1 MTTAPG
7 RARWVI
13 VGLILIAQAVS
24 NVGPLGIP
32 AIASLIR
39 DDLDLTLA
47 QAGSFLSAYYIG
59 PILASLPAG
68 TLTDRWGIKRMLV
81 LGQAII
87 AIGLL
92 AVSASFTYA
101 AFITLMAVAGVGYG
115 ILNPASTKAVIAWAP
130 PAQRATLVGFKQ
142 VGLPFGGVMGA
153 ALLPPLAL
161 LLGWRWAVIVSAF
174 IIATAT
180 MATLAVYRDPP
191 QRPEVR
197 AEAGARSPVSTVLL
211 NRNLWLLAGCTLVFA
226 AMQTVWMSYLV
237 LYLQGVVGLSLIAA
251 SGYLALAQFGGM
263 LGRISFGVLSDHAFG
278 GNRRLPL
285 AIAGLGSALCSVA
298 IAATGPGT
306 SVLWLTALALVFGF
320 VGIGWNG
327 VQLTLLA
334 ELAGPR
340 AAGTAVG
347 LGLAISSAGVTLG
360 PPTFGYFVTRSGSY
374 TGPWLALATVMLVAL
389 AVLGFVRE
397 RAALR
402 GM

>member
-1 MTTAPG
+1 V

-13 VGLILIAQAVS
+13 VGLILIAQAVA

-39 DDLDLTLA
+39 ADLDLTLA

-59 PILASLPAG
+59 PIVASLPAG
-68 TLTDRWGIKRMLV
+68 TLTDRWGIKRMLL

-87 AIGLL
+87 VIGLL

-101 AFITLMAVAGVGYG
+101 AFITLMAVAGLGYG

-130 PAQRATLVGFKQ
+130 PARRATLVGFKQ

-161 LLGWRWAVIVSAF
+161 LLGWRWAVIVSAL
-174 IIATAT
+174 IIVTAAV
-180 MATLAVYRDPP
+180 ATLAIYRDPP
-191 QRPEVR
+191 QPPAVTVET
-197 AEAGARSPVSTVLL
+197 GGRSPMSSVLR
-211 NRNLWLLAGCTLVFA
+211 NRNLWLLASCTLVFA

-263 LGRISFGVLSDHAFG
+263 AGRISFGMLSDRAFG

-285 AIAGLGSALCSVA
+285 AIAGLGSALCSLA

-306 SVLWLTALALVFGF
+306 SGIWLTVLALVFGF

-347 LGLAISSAGVTLG
+347 LGLAISSVGVTIG
-360 PPTFGYFVTRSGSY
+360 PPTFGYFVTASGSY
-374 TGPWLALATVMLVAL
+374 TGPWLALASVMVAALGVL
-389 AVLGFVRE
+389 AFVRDPGAG
-397 RAALR
+397 RI
-402 GM
+402 

>member
-1 MTTAPG
+1 VTVAPV
-7 RARWVI
+7 RERWVI
-13 VGLILIAQAVS
+13 VGLILVAQAVA

-39 DDLDLTLA
+39 ADMDLTLA

-59 PILASLPAG
+59 PIVASLPAG

-81 LGQAII
+81 LGQAVI

-92 AVSASFTYA
+92 AVSASLTYA
-101 AFITLMAVAGVGYG
+101 AFITLIAVAGLGYG

-142 VGLPFGGVMGA
+142 VGLPFGGVIGA

-161 LLGWRWAVIVSAF
+161 MLGWRWAVVASAL
-174 IIATAT
+174 IIATAAV
-180 MATLAVYRDPP
+180 ATLAIYRDPP
-191 QRPEVR
+191 RLPPPPV
-197 AEAGARSPVSTVLL
+197 EAGARSPMSAVLR

-263 LGRISFGVLSDHAFG
+263 LGRISFGVLSDRAFG
-278 GNRRLPL
+278 GQRRLPL

-298 IAATGPGT
+298 IATTGPGT
-306 SVLWLTALALVFGF
+306 SGVWLTALALLCIV
-320 VGIGWNG
+320 VGICWNG

-360 PPTFGYFVTRSGSY
+360 PPTFGYFVTLSGSY
-374 TGPWLALATVMLVAL
+374 TGPWVALAAIMLAAL
-389 AVLGFVRE
+389 AVLAFVRE
-397 RAALR
+397 RA
-402 GM
+402 

>member
-1 MTTAPG
+1 MTAEPV

-13 VGLILIAQAVS
+13 VGLILIAQAVA

-39 DDLDLTLA
+39 ADLNLTLA

-59 PILASLPAG
+59 PIVASLPAG

-81 LGQAII
+81 LGQAVI
-87 AIGLL
+87 AIGLV
-92 AVSASFTYA
+92 AVSASVTYA
-101 AFITLMAVAGVGYG
+101 AFITLMAVAGLGYG

-142 VGLPFGGVMGA
+142 VGLPFGGVVGA

-161 LLGWRWAVIVSAF
+161 LLGWRWAVMASAL
-174 IIATAT
+174 IIASAT
-180 MATLAVYRDPP
+180 VATLAIYRDPP
-191 QRPEVR
+191 QPPAVAVET
-197 AEAGARSPVSTVLL
+197 GTRSPMSAVLR

-237 LYLQGVVGLSLIAA
+237 LYLQGVVGLSLLAA

-263 LGRISFGVLSDHAFG
+263 LGRISFGVLSDRAFG
-278 GNRRLPL
+278 GRRRLPL
-285 AIAGLGSALCSVA
+285 AIAGLGSTLCSVA

-306 SVLWLTALALVFGF
+306 SGLWLTALALVFGF

-360 PPTFGYFVTRSGSY
+360 PPIFGYFVTLSGSY
-374 TGPWLALATVMLVAL
+374 TGPWLVLATVMLAAL
-389 AVLGFVRE
+389 AALAFVRE
-397 RAALR
+397 RPAMR
-402 GM
+402 GV

>member
-1 MTTAPG
+1 VTAAPAP
-7 RARWVI
+7 ARWVI

-39 DDLDLTLA
+39 DDLNLSLA

-87 AIGLL
+87 AIGLV
-92 AVSASFTYA
+92 AVSASLTYA
-101 AFITLMAVAGVGYG
+101 AFITLMAVAGLGYG

-161 LLGWRWAVIVSAF
+161 MLGWRWAVIGSAL
-174 IIATAT
+174 IIASAAVAT
-180 MATLAVYRDPP
+180 VTIYRDPP
-191 QRPEVR
+191 QSPALTVET
-197 AEAGARSPVSTVLL
+197 GARSPVSTVLR

-263 LGRISFGVLSDHAFG
+263 VGRISFGVLSDRAFG

-285 AIAGLGSALCSVA
+285 AIAGLGSTLCSVA

-306 SVLWLTALALVFGF
+306 SVLWLTTLAVVFGF

-334 ELAGPR
+334 EIAGPR

-360 PPTFGYFVTRSGSY
+360 PPTFGYFVTLSGSY
-374 TGPWLALATVMLVAL
+374 TAPWLALAAVMLAAL
-389 AVLGFVRE
+389 GVLTFVRE
-397 RAALR
+397 GPALR
-402 GM
+402 GA

>member
-1 MTTAPG
+1 VTAAPV
-7 RARWVI
+7 RERWVI
-13 VGLILIAQAVS
+13 VSLILIAQAVS

-39 DDLDLTLA
+39 TDLNLTLA

-68 TLTDRWGIKRMLV
+68 TLTDRWGIKRMLL
-81 LGQAII
+81 LGQTVI
-87 AIGLL
+87 ALGLI
-92 AVSASFTYA
+92 AVSASFSYA
-101 AFITLMAVAGVGYG
+101 AFIALMAVAGLGYG

-161 LLGWRWAVIVSAF
+161 LLGWRWAVIASAL
-174 IIATAT
+174 IIAS
-180 MATLAVYRDPP
+180 ATLATLIIYRDPP
-191 QRPEVR
+191 RPPAPAV
-197 AEAGARSPVSTVLL
+197 EAGARSPMSTVLL

-263 LGRISFGVLSDHAFG
+263 LGRVSFGVLSDRAFG

-285 AIAGLGSALCSVA
+285 AIAGIGSALCSVA

-306 SVLWLTALALVFGF
+306 SGLWLAALALVFGF

-360 PPTFGYFVTRSGSY
+360 PPIFGYFVTLSGGY
-374 TGPWLALATVMLVAL
+374 TGPWLVLAAVMLAALAAL
-389 AVLGFVRE
+389 AFVRE
-397 RAALR
+397 RL
-402 GM
+402 

>member
-1 MTTAPG
+1 MTEA
-7 RARWVI
+7 AAQKRWVI
-13 VGLILIAQAVS
+13 VGVILLAQAVS

-39 DDLDLTLA
+39 ADLDLTLA

-68 TLTDRWGIKRMLV
+68 TLTDRWGTKRMLV
-81 LGQAII
+81 LGQAVI
-87 AIGLL
+87 AIGLV
-92 AVSASFTYA
+92 AVSASLTYA
-101 AFITLMAVAGVGYG
+101 AFITLTAVAGLGYG
-115 ILNPASTKAVIAWAP
+115 ILNPASTKAVIGWAP

-142 VGLPFGGVMGA
+142 VGLPFGGVVGA

-161 LLGWRWAVIVSAF
+161 LLGWRWAVIVSALL
-174 IIATAT
+174 IVAATTAT
-180 MATLAVYRDPP
+180 LIVYRDPP
-191 QRPEVR
+191 RPAAVAVET
-197 AEAGARSPVSTVLL
+197 GARSPMSAVLG

-263 LGRISFGVLSDHAFG
+263 IGRISFGLLSDRAFG
-278 GNRRLPL
+278 GRRRLPL

-298 IAATGPGT
+298 IAGTGPGT
-306 SVLWLTALALVFGF
+306 SALWLTALALVFGF

-360 PPTFGYFVTRSGSY
+360 PPIFGHFVTVSGGY
-374 TGPWLALATVMLVAL
+374 TAPWLVLGAVMLAAL
-389 AVLGFVRE
+389 AVLAFVKE
-397 RAALR
+397 RPALR
-402 GM
+402 GI